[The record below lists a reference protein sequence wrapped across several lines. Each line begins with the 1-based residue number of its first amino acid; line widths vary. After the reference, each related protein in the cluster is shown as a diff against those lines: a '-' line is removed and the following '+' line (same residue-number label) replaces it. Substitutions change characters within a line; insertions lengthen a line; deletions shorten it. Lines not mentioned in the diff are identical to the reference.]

1 MVSFK
6 LEYKLWKIIEGTC
19 EKKDSMNF
27 TSAQK
32 QYYIQNEGPKISFDS
47 SRIGIFYMKI

>member
-1 MVSFK
+1 
-6 LEYKLWKIIEGTC
+6 
-19 EKKDSMNF
+19 MNF

-32 QYYIQNEGPKISFDS
+32 QYYIENEGPKISFDS